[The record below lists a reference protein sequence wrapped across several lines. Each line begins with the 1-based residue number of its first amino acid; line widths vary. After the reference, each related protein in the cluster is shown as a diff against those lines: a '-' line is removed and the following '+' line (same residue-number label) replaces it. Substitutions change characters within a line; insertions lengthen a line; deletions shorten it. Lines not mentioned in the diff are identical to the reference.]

1 MRRRAAPGTAALLVV
16 VLLAG
21 GCAGS
26 AAPLSPVPGTPAG
39 AARATPAHPPDPS
52 GTPGAPSEA
61 GAPGPAA
68 PFNGTDVAWLQLNIA
83 MHERVL
89 PLLDLVP
96 RRTADPAVR
105 RLAARIRQT
114 HRVDLDRSV
123 RLLDRSG
130 APRTNPH
137 EGHDM
142 PGMVTAVEL
151 ATLGSAPEAEFRRL
165 LGVHLAAHL
174 EQSVRIAGAEQ
185 RAGADSETT
194 ALAGAI
200 VRTGSAYLNQLGRLP
215 D

>member
-1 MRRRAAPGTAALLVV
+1 MRRRAAPDTAALLVA

-26 AAPLSPVPGTPAG
+26 AAPPSPGPGTPAS
-39 AARATPAHPPDPS
+39 AAPATPGYPPDPS
-52 GTPGAPSEA
+52 GTSGAPSEA

-68 PFNGTDVAWLQLNIA
+68 PFNSTDVAWLQLNIA
-83 MHERVL
+83 MHERVM

-96 RRTADPAVR
+96 RRTADPDVR
-105 RLAARIRQT
+105 SLAARIRQS

-130 APRTNPH
+130 APKTNPH

-142 PGMVTAVEL
+142 PGMVTAAEL
-151 ATLGSAPEAEFRRL
+151 AALGRAPEAEFRRL
-165 LGVHLAAHL
+165 LGVHLTAHL

-200 VRTGSAYLNQLGRLP
+200 VRTGTAYLGQLARLP